1 MRAAIQNAKHSGF
14 STYHLQDIKCIGSL
28 KIFCDSFNNDSG
40 ELKPVMTIIAD
51 GGGSDGSKIDK
62 NYRMCD

>member
-51 GGGSDGSKIDK
+51 GGVQMGL
-62 NYRMCD
+62 R